1 MAVASSQSAAAIQ
14 IGNVGSL
21 SEFNP
26 ADNWT
31 IYQERLEQFFVANG
45 VAQDRK
51 VAVLLTLI
59 GSKAYGVL
67 RDICDPQKPSEL
79 LYDSLCQ
86 KLTQQF
92 SIQTS
97 VFRQRCHFYNLK
109 QTQSETINDWFAR
122 VKKTATECQFGS
134 VLDEKVKDKFVTGL
148 IIGPVLDRLCEEDHK
163 QSLSSLVQIAVKKE
177 AVIKESTRELNKLHI
192 SKAVK
197 LQSVPLNHN
206 KGGKG
211 KKPDQIQGSATS
223 ESVQKVC
230 RACGNPKHNFFLCK
244 FKKYKCKSC
253 KQIGHIASVCS
264 LQQKHNF
271 LELSSEHAVKE
282 YDMYN
287 LKQISDSLEP
297 LLVEMLINEIP
308 VTAEVDTGTGRDLIS
323 KFKINLEIN
332 NISKENKLLHGVKNP
347 ELKGILHQFSELFQD
362 KLGAYNACKVD
373 FKVKEGT
380 LPIFCKPRILPFAF
394 RELVDKELDR
404 LEAEDI
410 ITKVENNDWGTPLV
424 PVLKADGKTL
434 RLCADY
440 RVTVNKYLD
449 DIQYHFPRVEELFVA
464 LQGGEQF
471 SKLDIRSAYNQLV
484 LGDETRKLLA
494 WSTHCGVYLMNRLP
508 FGAKPACALFQREI
522 EKDRAE
528 HLDNLKEVLS
538 RLQKAGFR
546 LNIAK
551 CHFFQPQISYLGHV
565 IDREGIRKDPAK
577 IAAVVKAPRPESL
590 TELRAFI
597 VFQWTKECEDAFTK
611 AKQAI
616 AAEQS
621 VVHFDINLPIKLVCD
636 ASNVGMGAVLLHI
649 YEDGSEKPIY
659 FVSRSLTK
667 TEQKY
672 SVIHKEAA
680 AIYWGISKFYQF
692 VIGRKFILTSDHK
705 PLQAIL
711 GGQKGIPQLAAGR
724 LQRWAAF
731 LSGFDY
737 EFQYIKGSNNIL
749 ADSLSRL
756 PLKSQEQE
764 IVQLDYIDLVQENIP
779 LSADL
784 IRTEIRN
791 DVLLSKLFNYS
802 LHGWPETIED
812 ESLKPYFRRRIE
824 IYVDQGLIMW
834 GYRVI
839 IPEKLRCKLL
849 SEFHC
854 SHLGATKMKAL
865 AHLYCW
871 WPSLDADLEE
881 LARSCA
887 TCLEMRSDPPKT
899 TLTKWPQTNF
909 AFERI
914 HIDYAGPFL
923 DKMFLVTTD
932 AFSKWVEVYEVTRA
946 DSQSTIEV
954 LREVRS
960 RFGLP
965 KTIVSD
971 NGSQFTSAEFQKYC
985 KLNGICHVTSPVNHP
1000 SKNGAEE
1007 NAVKC
1012 FKLGLKKALLD
1023 KGQESIKTV
1032 LTRYLFIK
1040 VRTRFDL
1047 LFGDRRTKARENQIK
1062 NYSGTRV
1069 VSFEVGESA
1078 YARCFNKK
1086 GWKEVEIV
1094 RRVAKRDPD
1103 PERDSDRAGNL
1114 DLTKDLDSNE
1124 DVGTRKDSDV
1134 RDSMSDEITTENV
1147 TLVDSNVDKTED
1159 VSSQN
1164 DYSVARDRAR
1174 REIKLPVRYR

>member
-1 MAVASSQSAAAIQ
+1 MAVASSQSAAAIH
-14 IGNVGSL
+14 I
-21 SEFNP
+21 
-26 ADNWT
+26 
-31 IYQERLEQFFVANG
+31 ERLEQFFVANG

-51 VAVLLTLI
+51 VSVLLTLI

-79 LYDSLCQ
+79 SYDSLCQ

-97 VFRQRCHFYNLK
+97 VFHQRCHFYNLK
-109 QTQSETINDWFAR
+109 QTQNETINDWFAR

-148 IIGPVLDRLCEEDHK
+148 INGPILDRLCEEDHK

-192 SKAVK
+192 SKVVK
-197 LQSVPLNHN
+197 SQSVPLNHN

-230 RACGNPKHNFFLCK
+230 RACGKPKHNFFLCK

-253 KQIGHIASVCS
+253 KQIGHIASVYS
-264 LQQKHNF
+264 LHQKHNF
-271 LELSSEHAVKE
+271 LELSSEDAVKE

-297 LLVEMLINEIP
+297 LLVEMLMNEIP
-308 VTAEVDTGTGRDLIS
+308 VTAEVDTGTGISVFPKWLYDKHFSNINLENTNVIFRTYDGNVISPIGKFCAKVRFKEHESSNYFTVVDSGNRPLIGRDLIS

-373 FKVKEGT
+373 FKVKKGT

-434 RLCADY
+434 KLCADY

-449 DIQYHFPRVEELFVA
+449 DIQYPFPRVEELFVA

-494 WSTHCGVYLMNRLP
+494 WSTHRGVYLMNRLP

-522 EKDRAE
+522 EKVLQGAKGTISYLDNIVVTGKDRAE

-551 CHFFQPQISYLGHV
+551 CYFFQPQISYLGHV

-577 IAAVVKAPRPESL
+577 IAAVGLSSILFPL
-590 TELRAFI
+590 YELLKKNS

-621 VVHFDINLPIKLVCD
+621 LVHFDINLPIKLVY
-636 ASNVGMGAVLLHI
+636 GF
-649 YEDGSEKPIY
+649 EKPIY
-659 FVSRSLTK
+659 FASRSLTK
-667 TEQKY
+667 TKQKY

-692 VIGRKFILTSDHK
+692 VIGRKFILASDHK

-711 GGQKGIPQLAAGR
+711 DGQKGIPQLAAGR

-764 IVQLDYIDLVQENIP
+764 IVQLDYIDLVQESIP

-791 DVLLSKLFNYS
+791 DVFLSKVFNYS

-839 IPEKLRCKLL
+839 ISEKLRFKLL

-865 AHLYCW
+865 ARSYCW
-871 WPSLDADLEE
+871 WPSLDADLEK

-923 DKMFLVTTD
+923 DKMFLVIID

-946 DSQSTIEV
+946 D
-954 LREVRS
+954 
-960 RFGLP
+960 
-965 KTIVSD
+965 
-971 NGSQFTSAEFQKYC
+971 
-985 KLNGICHVTSPVNHP
+985 
-1000 SKNGAEE
+1000 
-1007 NAVKC
+1007 
-1012 FKLGLKKALLD
+1012 
-1023 KGQESIKTV
+1023 
-1032 LTRYLFIK
+1032 
-1040 VRTRFDL
+1040 
-1047 LFGDRRTKARENQIK
+1047 
-1062 NYSGTRV
+1062 
-1069 VSFEVGESA
+1069 
-1078 YARCFNKK
+1078 
-1086 GWKEVEIV
+1086 
-1094 RRVAKRDPD
+1094 
-1103 PERDSDRAGNL
+1103 
-1114 DLTKDLDSNE
+1114 
-1124 DVGTRKDSDV
+1124 
-1134 RDSMSDEITTENV
+1134 
-1147 TLVDSNVDKTED
+1147 
-1159 VSSQN
+1159 
-1164 DYSVARDRAR
+1164 
-1174 REIKLPVRYR
+1174 

>member
-1 MAVASSQSAAAIQ
+1 MAVASSQSAAAIH

-45 VAQDRK
+45 VAQDPK

-79 LYDSLCQ
+79 SYDSLCQ
-86 KLTQQF
+86 ILTQQF

-97 VFRQRCHFYNLK
+97 VFRQRCHFYNLR
-109 QTQSETINDWFAR
+109 QTQN
-122 VKKTATECQFGS
+122 
-134 VLDEKVKDKFVTGL
+134 EKVKDKFVTGL
-148 IIGPVLDRLCEEDHK
+148 INGPILDRLCEEDHK

-192 SKAVK
+192 SKVVK
-197 LQSVPLNHN
+197 SQSVPLNHN

-230 RACGNPKHNFFLCK
+230 RAC
-244 FKKYKCKSC
+244 
-253 KQIGHIASVCS
+253 
-264 LQQKHNF
+264 
-271 LELSSEHAVKE
+271 
-282 YDMYN
+282 
-287 LKQISDSLEP
+287 
-297 LLVEMLINEIP
+297 EMLINEIP
-308 VTAEVDTGTGRDLIS
+308 VTAEVDTDKHFSNINLANTNVIFRTYDGNVISPIGKFCAKARFKEHESSNYFTVVDSGNRPLIGRDLIS

-332 NISKENKLLHGVKNP
+332 NISKENKLLHGVTNP

-373 FKVKEGT
+373 FKVKEAT

-410 ITKVENNDWGTPLV
+410 ITKVENNNWGTPLV

-440 RVTVNKYLD
+440 HVTVNKYLD
-449 DIQYHFPRVEELFVA
+449 DIQYPFQGVEELFVA
-464 LQGGEQF
+464 LQGGERF
-471 SKLDIRSAYNQLV
+471 SKLDIISAYNQLV

-494 WSTHCGVYLMNRLP
+494 WSTHRGVYLMNRLS
-508 FGAKPACALFQREI
+508 FGTKPA
-522 EKDRAE
+522 
-528 HLDNLKEVLS
+528 S
-538 RLQKAGFR
+538 
-546 LNIAK
+546 
-551 CHFFQPQISYLGHV
+551 
-565 IDREGIRKDPAK
+565 
-577 IAAVVKAPRPESL
+577 
-590 TELRAFI
+590 
-597 VFQWTKECEDAFTK
+597 VFQCTKLCKDALTK

-621 VVHFDINLPIKLVCD
+621 LVHFDINLPIKLVCD
-636 ASNVGMGAVLLHI
+636 ASNVGMDAVLLHI

-659 FVSRSLTK
+659 FASRSLTK

-692 VIGRKFILTSDHK
+692 VIGRKFILASDHK

-737 EFQYIKGSNNIL
+737 EFQYIKGSDNIL

-791 DVLLSKLFNYS
+791 DVLLSKVFNYS

-839 IPEKLRCKLL
+839 IPEKLRFKLL

-865 AHLYCW
+865 ARSYCW

-899 TLTKWPQTNF
+899 TLTNF

-914 HIDYAGPFL
+914 HIDYTGLFL
-923 DKMFLVTTD
+923 DKMFLVITD

-946 DSQSTIEV
+946 DSQLTIEV
-954 LREVRS
+954 LREVCS

-965 KTIVSD
+965 KTIMSD

-985 KLNGICHVTSPVNHP
+985 KLNGICHVTSPANHP
-1000 SKNGAEE
+1000 SSNGAAE
-1007 NAVKC
+1007 NAVKS

-1032 LTRYLFIK
+1032 LTRYLFMYRNSPHCTTGLSPSSLMLGRK

-1047 LFGDRRTKARENQIK
+1047 LFGDRHTKTRENQIK

-1069 VSFEVGESA
+1069 VSFKVGESA
-1078 YARCFNKK
+1078 YARWFNKK

-1094 RRVAKRDPD
+1094 RRVA
-1103 PERDSDRAGNL
+1103 
-1114 DLTKDLDSNE
+1114 
-1124 DVGTRKDSDV
+1124 
-1134 RDSMSDEITTENV
+1134 
-1147 TLVDSNVDKTED
+1147 SNVYLCKVKDANEIWKRHAD
-1159 VSSQN
+1159 QLIKMSQRWN
-1164 DYSVARDRAR
+1164 FGNVCIS
-1174 REIKLPVRYR
+1174 

>member
-1 MAVASSQSAAAIQ
+1 MAVASSQSAAAIH

-21 SEFNP
+21 SESNP
-26 ADNWT
+26 AGNWT
-31 IYQERLEQFFVANG
+31 IYQERLKQFFVANG

-79 LYDSLCQ
+79 SYDSLCQ

-97 VFRQRCHFYNLK
+97 
-109 QTQSETINDWFAR
+109 FAR

-148 IIGPVLDRLCEEDHK
+148 INGPILDRLCEEDHK
-163 QSLSSLVQIAVKKE
+163 QSLSSLVQIAVKNE
-177 AVIKESTRELNKLHI
+177 AVIKESTKELNKLHI
-192 SKAVK
+192 SKVVK
-197 LQSVPLNHN
+197 SQSVPLNHN

-230 RACGNPKHNFFLCK
+230 RAC
-244 FKKYKCKSC
+244 
-253 KQIGHIASVCS
+253 
-264 LQQKHNF
+264 
-271 LELSSEHAVKE
+271 ELSSEDAVKE
-282 YDMYN
+282 YDMYS
-287 LKQISDSLEP
+287 LKQISDALEP

-308 VTAEVDTGTGRDLIS
+308 VTAEVDTVTGIS
-323 KFKINLEIN
+323 VFPKWLYDKHFSNINLENTNVIFRAYDGN
-332 NISKENKLLHGVKNP
+332 VISPIGKSCAKQREQGVKNP

-404 LEAEDI
+404 LEAENI

-440 RVTVNKYLD
+440 RVTVNKYLN
-449 DIQYHFPRVEELFVA
+449 DIQYPFPRVEELFLA

-494 WSTHCGVYLMNRLP
+494 WCTHSGVYLMNRLP
-508 FGAKPACALFQREI
+508 FGAKPACTLFQREI
-522 EKDRAE
+522 EKVLQGAKGTISYLDDIVVTGKDRAE

-577 IAAVVKAPRPESL
+577 SAAVVKAPRPESI

-597 VFQWTKECEDAFTK
+597 GLLNYYSKFIKGLSSIRFPLYKLLKKNSVFQWTKECEDAFTK

-621 VVHFDINLPIKLVCD
+621 LVHFDINLPIKLVCD

-659 FVSRSLTK
+659 FASRSLTK

-672 SVIHKEAA
+672 FLIHKEAA

-692 VIGRKFILTSDHK
+692 VIGRKFILASDHK

-834 GYRVI
+834 GYRKCVVI
-839 IPEKLRCKLL
+839 
-849 SEFHC
+849 S
-854 SHLGATKMKAL
+854 
-865 AHLYCW
+865 
-871 WPSLDADLEE
+871 
-881 LARSCA
+881 
-887 TCLEMRSDPPKT
+887 PKT

-923 DKMFLVTTD
+923 DKMFLVITD
-932 AFSKWVEVYEVTRA
+932 AFSKWVEVYELTRA

-985 KLNGICHVTSPVNHP
+985 KLNGICHVTSSVNHP
-1000 SKNGAEE
+1000 SSNGAAE
-1007 NAVKC
+1007 NAVKS

-1023 KGQESIKTV
+1023 KGQESITTV
-1032 LTRYLFIK
+1032 LTRYLFMYRNSPHCTTGLSPSSLMLGRK

-1047 LFGDRRTKARENQIK
+1047 LFGDRRTKARENQI
-1062 NYSGTRV
+1062 NASQ
-1069 VSFEVGESA
+1069 
-1078 YARCFNKK
+1078 
-1086 GWKEVEIV
+1086 VEIV
-1094 RRVAKRDPD
+1094 RRVASNVYLCKVKDTNEIWKRHAEQLIKIGSFFKKLYEKL

-1124 DVGTRKDSDV
+1124 NVGTRKDSDV
-1134 RDSMSDEITTENV
+1134 RDSMSDELTTENV

-1159 VSSQN
+1159 VGSQN